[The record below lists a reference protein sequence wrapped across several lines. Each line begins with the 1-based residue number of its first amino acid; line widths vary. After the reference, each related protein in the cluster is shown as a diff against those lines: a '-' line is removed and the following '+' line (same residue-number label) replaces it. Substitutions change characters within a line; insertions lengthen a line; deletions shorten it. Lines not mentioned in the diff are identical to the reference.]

1 MFEHPTGLILRRID
15 VSNRD
20 HQREPSTLLRREGL
34 GGGGGS
40 ISEEVDEEN
49 VIMSHQQHAAD

>member
-1 MFEHPTGLILRRID
+1 LNIRLVYFSVVLTLVIATISTGRA
-15 VSNRD
+15 
-20 HQREPSTLLRREGL
+20 TLLRREGL

>member
-1 MFEHPTGLILRRID
+1 MFEHPTGLFQRRID

-20 HQREPSTLLRREGL
+20 HQHEPGNAAKAGRLRWRRRFD
-34 GGGGGS
+34 
-40 ISEEVDEEN
+40 SEEVDEEN